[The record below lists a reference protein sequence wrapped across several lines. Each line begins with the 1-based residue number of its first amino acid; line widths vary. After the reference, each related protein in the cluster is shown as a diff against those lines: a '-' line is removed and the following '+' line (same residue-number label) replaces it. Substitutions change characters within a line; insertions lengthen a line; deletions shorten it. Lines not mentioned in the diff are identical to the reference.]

1 MNTKVIAIDLAH
13 DIFELAISTTPGK
26 IESRQRLNRT
36 KLIAFMIQ
44 QLPAHIVMEACG
56 TAHYWAR
63 EWSALGHHVTLLP
76 GQHTQAYRRGN
87 KTDRNDAAG
96 LLEAYRCDAIKPVP
110 IKSVEQQTLQTL
122 HRIREQ
128 WKKTR
133 VERINLLKAIC
144 REHGIEYEDGTEK
157 FLKAFCSYLTA
168 PDLTALRPLLTT
180 LLEEI
185 RALEAHIRTTEKE
198 LQQLTRQ
205 HVAIQDIQAVPGVGL
220 LTSTALVAAV
230 GDPSYFKNGRQL
242 SAWLGITPRENSS
255 GTTRRLGSI
264 TRRGDAYLR
273 TLFIHGARAALI
285 SAQRIAKLHPDKLTR
300 LQQWALALST
310 RIGHNKATVA
320 LANKN
325 VRIVWALWKHHR
337 QYRAELAAA

>member
-1 MNTKVIAIDLAH
+1 MNPQVIAIDLAK

-26 IESRQRLNRT
+26 IENRHRLNRT

-44 QLPAHIVMEACG
+44 QSPAHIVMEACG

-63 EWSALGHHVTLLP
+63 EWVALGHHVTLLP

-96 LLEAYRCDAIKPVP
+96 LLEAYRCQQIKPVP
-110 IKSVEQQTLQTL
+110 IKSVEQQALQTL

-144 REHGIEYEDGTEK
+144 REHGIEYEDSTEK
-157 FLKAFCSYLTA
+157 FLKAFCSYLSA
-168 PDLTALRPLLTT
+168 ADLIALRPLLAT
-180 LLEEI
+180 LFEEI
-185 RALEAHIRTTEKE
+185 RTLEANIRRTEKD

-205 HVAIQDIQAVPGVGL
+205 HTAIQDMQAVPGVGL

-242 SAWLGITPRENSS
+242 SAWLGITPREKSS
-255 GTTRRLGSI
+255 GNTRRLGSI
-264 TRRGDAYLR
+264 TRHGDAYLR
-273 TLFIHGARAALI
+273 TLFIHGARAALA
-285 SAQRIAKLHPDKLTR
+285 SAHRIAKQQPDKLSQ
-300 LQQWALALST
+300 LQQWGLALAA
-310 RIGHNKATVA
+310 RIGYNKATVA

-325 VRIVWALWKHHR
+325 VRIVWALWKHQR
-337 QYRAELAAA
+337 QYHAEPANT